1 MAVHE
6 ISQNSNHSLYLGNES
21 KLFHPFEIN
30 EDENDILDYH
40 GDLDPDKFYFNQYSH
55 RLIKSCNYF
64 VEETFNK
71 YLLKHNVSQNSFS
84 IMHLNIRSMPA
95 NFTSL
100 LSYLENITHK
110 FSVIGLT
117 ETWLKQ
123 SNVPLYGVTGYNH
136 IAITRSHGKG
146 GGVSLLISDV
156 FVYSELIDMCIV
168 SDYIECI
175 FARIMYNEFSCVIGA
190 IYRPPNSNITM
201 FNEKLNDILS
211 QVSHMSCYII
221 GDYNIDLLKH
231 GSHLQTEQFLDIM
244 YSNSLI
250 PMIYKPTRETS
261 TTATLIDNIFT
272 NSYSVD
278 NLLLQGLLIADISDH
293 HAIFHI
299 QDKYIHEND
308 QFQLISLC
316 NERRINEYKDSICN
330 IDWSILDTYETC
342 EAYFSHFLKMF
353 KSVYD
358 NSFPVIKVKETIS
371 KSSPMVIYR
380 PQRVNKM

>member
-6 ISQNSNHSLYLGNES
+6 ISQNSNHSLHLGNES

-40 GDLDPDKFYFNQYSH
+40 GDLDPDKCYFNQYSH

-84 IMHLNIRSMPA
+84 IMHLNISSMLA
-95 NFTSL
+95 NFTSF
-100 LSYLENITHK
+100 LSYLENITYK

-123 SNVPLYGVTGYNH
+123 SNVPLYGITGYNH

-156 FVYSELIDMCIV
+156 FVYSELTDMCIV

-190 IYRPPNSNITM
+190 I
-201 FNEKLNDILS
+201 
-211 QVSHMSCYII
+211 
-221 GDYNIDLLKH
+221 
-231 GSHLQTEQFLDIM
+231 
-244 YSNSLI
+244 
-250 PMIYKPTRETS
+250 
-261 TTATLIDNIFT
+261 
-272 NSYSVD
+272 
-278 NLLLQGLLIADISDH
+278 
-293 HAIFHI
+293 
-299 QDKYIHEND
+299 
-308 QFQLISLC
+308 
-316 NERRINEYKDSICN
+316 
-330 IDWSILDTYETC
+330 
-342 EAYFSHFLKMF
+342 
-353 KSVYD
+353 
-358 NSFPVIKVKETIS
+358 
-371 KSSPMVIYR
+371 
-380 PQRVNKM
+380 